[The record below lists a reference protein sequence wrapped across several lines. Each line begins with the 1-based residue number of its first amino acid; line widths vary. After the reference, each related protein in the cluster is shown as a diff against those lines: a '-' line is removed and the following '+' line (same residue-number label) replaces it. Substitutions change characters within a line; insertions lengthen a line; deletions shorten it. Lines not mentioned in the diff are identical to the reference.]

1 MSQDAN
7 LESSQVSNHCGA
19 CWWRWQI
26 FEQAAE
32 LRGKLRPVSVSQYLL
47 VLLFVHLPWQAKQLQ
62 FAEWIDS
69 TFPAD
74 PETFGCKNRC
84 NMQ

>member
-1 MSQDAN
+1 MT
-7 LESSQVSNHCGA
+7 
-19 CWWRWQI
+19 
-26 FEQAAE
+26 
-32 LRGKLRPVSVSQYLL
+32 SVSES
-47 VLLFVHLPWQAKQLQ
+47 LFAGASFCPSAMTWQAKQLQ

-74 PETFGCKNRC
+74 LETFGCKNRC